1 MSEAGGH
8 WGLGAHGQCGGHR
21 QPEAGEAGA
30 GGHWGLSGHGRC
42 GVLGRPEA
50 CVPVVYGARDGHGAR
65 GGYGRRY
72 GHGDG

>member
-8 WGLGAHGQCGGHR
+8 WGLGAHG

-50 CVPVVYGARDGHGAR
+50 CVPVPYGGRDGHGAR
-65 GGYGRRY
+65 GAHGRRF